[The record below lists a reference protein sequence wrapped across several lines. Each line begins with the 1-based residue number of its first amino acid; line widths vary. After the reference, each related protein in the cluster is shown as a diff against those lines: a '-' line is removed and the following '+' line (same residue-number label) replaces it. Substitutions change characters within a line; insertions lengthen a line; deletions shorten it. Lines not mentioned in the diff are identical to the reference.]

1 MILDIIIIVL
11 IALAAWSGW
20 RKGAITMLA
29 SIVILIVAVVIAAI
43 FGTPVGKALGVGPT
57 PLHPVTGFFILLV
70 IIFFIGSF
78 LKKVIKPK
86 RGIFAGGDKL
96 FGLIFGLLR
105 AVLLLGLLFAFLRIF
120 QFPSTKLAN
129 QSAIYPIVLRSSAL
143 MVSQLKPLVSQLSG
157 EVYEDIAPTDSL
169 KNK

>member
-1 MILDIIIIVL
+1 MILDIIIIAL
-11 IALAAWSGW
+11 IAFAALNGW

-29 SIVILIVAVVIAAI
+29 SILILIVAVIIAAI

-57 PLHPVTGFFILLV
+57 LLYPVIGFFILLV
-70 IIFFIGSF
+70 VLLLIGSF
-78 LKKVIKPK
+78 IKKIIKPK

-105 AVLLLGLLFAFLRIF
+105 AILLLGLLFAFLRIF

-129 QSAIYPIVLRSSAL
+129 QSTVYPIVLKSSAL
-143 MVSQLKPLVSQLSG
+143 IVSQLKPLVSQLSS
-157 EVYEDIAPTDSL
+157 EIYEDIAPADSL